1 MVAEM
6 RLQCEKG
13 ARMPDNSDIKSAK
26 PKKRPLIV
34 SGNATNVLQE
44 NRDEMV
50 LLSGGNPQIAKG
62 YGNQPVQDYIAAMPE
77 WKSTIGQKIDD
88 LIVKAIPNVEK
99 AVKWNSPLYGMQR
112 GDWFLGFHCLTKY
125 VKIAFFRGSQ
135 LMPEPPGSSKQ
146 KDVRYLDV
154 YENRPLDEEQFIE
167 WVLQASQLP
176 GEKM

>member
-1 MVAEM
+1 M
-6 RLQCEKG
+6 KNNTG
-13 ARMPDNSDIKSAK
+13 IKSEK
-26 PKKRPLIV
+26 PKKRPLIAN
-34 SGNATNVLQE
+34 GNTTNVLHE
-44 NRDEMV
+44 SRDAVV

-62 YGNQPVQDYIAAMPE
+62 YGKQPVQDYIAAMPE
-77 WKSTIGQKIDD
+77 WKRTIGQKIDD

-99 AVKWNSPLYGMQR
+99 AVKWNSPLYGMHR

-135 LMPEPPGSSKQ
+135 LTPEPPGSSKQ

-154 YENRPLDEEQFIE
+154 YEDRPLNEEQFIE
-167 WVLQASQLP
+167 WVLQASRLP